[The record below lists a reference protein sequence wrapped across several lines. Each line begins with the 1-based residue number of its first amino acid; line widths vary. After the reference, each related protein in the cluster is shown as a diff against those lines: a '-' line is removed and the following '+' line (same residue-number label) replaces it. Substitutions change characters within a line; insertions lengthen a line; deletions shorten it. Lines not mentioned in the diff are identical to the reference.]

1 MSQTNRYSLMRTAC
15 LIFGLL
21 FLYLPLGYVIL
32 YSFNSSR
39 LMTVWA
45 GFSFKWYG
53 ELFQDNVLM
62 GAVWM
67 SLRVA
72 LMAASMAAVLGIIS
86 AFVLARLGRFRGE
99 NSFALM
105 ITAPLVMPDV
115 IMGLSLLL
123 MFVAMGQW
131 FGFPAQRGMLTI
143 LIAHVTLCTAYVT
156 IVVSARLRE
165 LDRSVEEAA
174 QDLGA
179 TPLKVFFTITLPM
192 IMPAVISGWLLAFT
206 LSLDDVV
213 IASFVSGPS
222 STTLPMVIF
231 SSVRL
236 GISPKINALAT
247 LFILIV
253 AITAMVAWWVISHSE
268 KRRSAALKRQRFD
281 PL

>member
-1 MSQTNRYSLMRTAC
+1 MNQRSIWRTLW
-15 LIFGLL
+15 LIVGLL
-21 FLYLPLGYVIL
+21 FLYLPLVYVIL

-53 ELFQDNVLM
+53 ALLHDDVLM

-72 LMAASMAAVLGIIS
+72 LMAATLAAIFGIMA
-86 AFVLARLGRFRGE
+86 AFVLARIGRFRGE
-99 NSFALM
+99 NGFALM

-123 MFVAMGQW
+123 MFVFMGQW
-131 FGFPAQRGMLTI
+131 LGFPAQRGMLTI

-156 IVVSARLRE
+156 VIVSARLRE

-174 QDLGA
+174 LDLGA

-192 IMPAVISGWLLAFT
+192 MMPAVVSGWLLAFT

-247 LFILIV
+247 LFILVV
-253 AITAMVAWWVISHSE
+253 AVTAFMAWWLISRSE
-268 KRRSAALKRQRFD
+268 KRRSQALRQHG
-281 PL
+281 LKVI